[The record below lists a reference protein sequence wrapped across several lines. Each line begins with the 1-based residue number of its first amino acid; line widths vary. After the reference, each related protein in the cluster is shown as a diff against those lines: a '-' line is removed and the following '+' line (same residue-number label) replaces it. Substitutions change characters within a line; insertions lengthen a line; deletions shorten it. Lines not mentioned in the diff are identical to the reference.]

1 MDARTDAEAVAC
13 SFTSP
18 ASFGELFDRHA
29 TTMFRYFVRSVGP
42 DDADSLNHSPR
53 FAPTVAVV
61 PRQRAP
67 ASREMSTEPAADP
80 SDQLTDG
87 IEPVTATT
95 ATTPA
100 IPANTAATDPIRT

>member
-42 DDADSLNHSPR
+42 DDADSLKHSPR
-53 FAPTVAVV
+53 FAAHGRGRTPTAG
-61 PRQRAP
+61 
-67 ASREMSTEPAADP
+67 ASVSRDVNRTR
-80 SDQLTDG
+80 G
-87 IEPVTATT
+87 RPV
-95 ATTPA
+95 
-100 IPANTAATDPIRT
+100 

>member
-1 MDARTDAEAVAC
+1 
-13 SFTSP
+13 
-18 ASFGELFDRHA
+18 
-29 TTMFRYFVRSVGP
+29 
-42 DDADSLNHSPR
+42 
-53 FAPTVAVV
+53 
-61 PRQRAP
+61 
-67 ASREMSTEPAADP
+67 MSTEPAADP